1 MTNQHTMTRL
11 AMALPLVVVV
21 ALFAIQ
27 VQAQEGSATVKN
39 YCGAKACIEPLNI
52 PCEEM
57 IETYKFQG
65 SCCSL
70 ESVPQINGCRVT
82 VSYGNCFWYPW
93 CGDCDEDD
101 QKDLSRCNNV
111 FETDANVRPCPTGD
125 GFFDPLAIQSSPEWY
140 PPSCSPTMS
149 PTNSL
154 PPAAAVGDDESSTD
168 TTSTTKMIAT
178 MIISTAI
185 IAFLATTV

>member
-11 AMALPLVVVV
+11 ASALPLLVLVV

-27 VQAQEGSATVKN
+27 VQAQGGSATIKN
-39 YCGAKACIEPLNI
+39 YCGVKACIEPLSMT
-52 PCEEM
+52 CEEM
-57 IETYKFQG
+57 IDRYEFQG

-93 CGDCDEDD
+93 CGDCDEND
-101 QKDLSRCNNV
+101 QKEISRCNNV
-111 FETDANVRPCPTGD
+111 FETDANVRPCPAGS
-125 GFFDPLAIQSSPEWY
+125 FDPLAIQSDPEWS

-149 PTNSL
+149 PTDSF
-154 PPAAAVGDDESSTD
+154 PPTVEGFGESSTD
-168 TTSTTKMIAT
+168 TTTSTTKRIAT
-178 MIISTAI
+178 MIISI
-185 IAFLATTV
+185 LAFIATTA